1 MCAQSCPTLCDPRTL
16 ALQAPLSMG
25 FSRQVHWSGLPF
37 PTPGVLFNPGV
48 ELESFLSS
56 ALAGG
61 FFSTVC
67 LESPTFVPWGALI
80 TETCSR
86 ASVLARLRSQNSLGQ
101 KWFLL
106 YQESHTCF
114 SFSGDT
120 LPYLITSPRFRMMLA
135 FKFHPQISES
145 PHQNPGP
152 KRLDLIIF
160 FPKKVKI
167 WIFMLKLFKIVKTR
181 FRLQVTSL

>member
-1 MCAQSCPTLCDPRTL
+1 MCVLSRVRLFVTHELWPSGL
-16 ALQAPLSMG
+16 LSMG

-61 FFSTVC
+61 FFSTVH

-86 ASVLARLRSQNSLGQ
+86 ASVLDRLRSPNGLGQ
-101 KWFLL
+101 KWLLL

-120 LPYLITSPRFRMMLA
+120 LPYLITSPCFRMILA
-135 FKFHPQISES
+135 FKFHPQIWVTSS
-145 PHQNPGP
+145 DSRP
-152 KRLDLIIF
+152 KETRSNYFFFKEGENLDF
-160 FPKKVKI
+160 Y
-167 WIFMLKLFKIVKTR
+167 VKT
-181 FRLQVTSL
+181 F